1 MKDSW
6 PYCSLWQATQLA
18 AYQCCQEEKNMSHDL
33 TSIKVAILVAEGFR
47 QDDVLQSQEFLHRSG
62 ATMTMVSAATKNLS
76 ETGKTGEP
84 PTSITLDGADETGFD
99 ALLLPGGQASADNLS
114 RNQAA
119 IDFVRSFLNDS
130 KPIGAIA
137 DGIKVL
143 VATNGIAGR
152 RIAAAAALR
161 DQIQKAGGVWVD
173 EAVATDRYLVTAADS
188 RALELFCEAF
198 ARACFEHKASSGASL
213 HTD

>member
-6 PYCSLWQATQLA
+6 PYCSLWHATQLA

-47 QDDVLQSQEFLHRSG
+47 QDDVLESQEFLHRSG
-62 ATMTMVSAATKNLS
+62 VTMTMVSAATKNLS
-76 ETGKTGEP
+76 EAGRTGEP
-84 PTSITLDGADETGFD
+84 ATSITLEGADETGFD

-119 IDFVRSFLNDS
+119 RDFVRSFLNDS

-137 DGIKVL
+137 DGIKVV
-143 VATNGIAGR
+143 VATNGITGR

-161 DQIQKAGGVWVD
+161 GQIQRAGGVWVD

-188 RALELFCEAF
+188 RALQSFCEAL
-198 ARACFEHKASSGASL
+198 ARTCFEHKASSGASL